1 LSPLLYGRPEIDKYS
16 IGLKTCL
23 NFVPMVQGPVNRR
36 PGTGFVVEVKDSS
49 AFTRIIRFEFNV
61 EQAYVLE
68 FGNLYVRFMKDHGQ
82 IVDGTRVELATTY
95 TTAQLSAIRFVQST
109 DTLYRVHPAHPV
121 RKIER
126 PAEIRWTITGPVFR
140 AGPYI
145 PTNSTATTLTLSGTT
160 GSATATASAAAGI
173 NNDAG
178 FAATDV
184 D

>member
-1 LSPLLYGRPEIDKYS
+1 
-16 IGLKTCL
+16 
-23 NFVPMVQGPVNRR
+23 R

-82 IVDGTRVELATTY
+82 IEDTGSPVELATTY

-109 DTLYRVHPAHPV
+109 DTLYLVHPDHPV

-126 PAEIRWTITGPVFR
+126 LSDINWTITDQIGRASCRERGKMAARQAVFKPKIV
-140 AGPYI
+140 A
-145 PTNSTATTLTLSGTT
+145 TNTVLRGTE
-160 GSATATASAAAGI
+160 
-173 NNDAG
+173 
-178 FAATDV
+178 
-184 D
+184 